1 MQGDLVNRL
10 TNKKGKIPLPPQ
22 SIFSPS
28 SYKLFGYSFLILF
41 FELALIRF
49 IPSNIRI
56 TAYFINLVLVA
67 AFLGMG
73 IGMLRVKRGKDLTQ
87 FFLPLLLLLTGAC
100 VYFSNILVVAPQS
113 EEALYAIYHDLSPHS
128 REWGMVP
135 VVCVIFTLSALPFV
149 ALGNAMG
156 REFKN
161 FPALHAYAINTAG
174 SLAGLLAFS
183 ILSYF
188 STPPLFWFGLGGLL
202 FLLLARK
209 QQNPIISILCLGL
222 IFYLVQNLHQKDHE
236 IWSPYYKINHYQK
249 PAVTSINVNGSI
261 HQYII
266 NFSPPLAPQKNISAL
281 IKQDYQLPYRFA
293 KSWEDVLILGAGSGN
308 DVHLV
313 LEQGA
318 KNVDAVEIDRAIW
331 KLGKDL
337 NYHKP
342 YDDPRVQVFID
353 DARAFLKKSKK
364 KYDVIILGTLDS
376 QTLLSGMS
384 SIRLDNYIYTA
395 EAFRSIQ
402 EHLKTEGI
410 IILYHMSPSSFIPLK
425 LSKILMDIFGVHP
438 LIHFEKEHRN
448 FNFTFVAGS
457 NAEGVNDFGY
467 FFPEL
472 KNDSEIAES
481 LVSPPTDDW
490 PYLYLGHPGIPS
502 HYLQAGGI
510 LFLIS
515 LISIIFAAGRKNIK
529 NPDWTLFL
537 LGASFLLLETKS
549 VTEMSLLFGSTW
561 QVNILVFA
569 SILMLI
575 FAANLFILRKGPFDK
590 TRIFFALFISIGVS
604 YAIPTHS
611 LLALPLAGQWIAG
624 ALITAVPLFFAGML
638 FSQIF
643 ENRQEPTTSLGY
655 NLMGAI
661 CGGLL
666 EYSSMAFGTKN
677 LYLLALVLY
686 ILAFLVH
693 GREKGTS

>member
-1 MQGDLVNRL
+1 M
-10 TNKKGKIPLPPQ
+10 KPP
-22 SIFSPS
+22 STLSPS

-49 IPSNIRI
+49 IPSNVRI

-73 IGMLRVKRGKDLTQ
+73 IGMIRVKRGKDLTQ

-100 VYFSNILVVAPQS
+100 VYFSNILVATSQS
-113 EEALYAIYHDLSPHS
+113 GEAFFAIYADLSPQS

-135 VVCVIFTLSALPFV
+135 VVSIFFTLSALPFV
-149 ALGNAMG
+149 SLGYAMG
-156 REFKN
+156 KEFKN

-174 SLAGLLAFS
+174 SLAGLIAFS
-183 ILSYF
+183 LLSHF
-188 STPPLFWFGLGGLL
+188 STPPIVWFSLGGIL
-202 FLLLARK
+202 FLYLAK
-209 QQNPIISILCLGL
+209 QQQNAVVSILCLGL
-222 IFYLVQNLHQKDHE
+222 TLYLVQNLYQKDHE
-236 IWSPYYKINHYQK
+236 IWSPYYKINPYQN
-249 PAVTSINVNGSI
+249 PDLTSINVNGSL
-261 HQYII
+261 HQYMID
-266 NFSPPLAPQKNISAL
+266 FSPPPSLRRTFTDK

-331 KLGKDL
+331 KLGKEG
-337 NYHKP
+337 NPQKP
-342 YDDPRVQVFID
+342 YDDPRVQVYID
-353 DARAFLKKSKK
+353 DARAFLKKTKK

-384 SIRLDNYIYTA
+384 SIRLDNYIYTT
-395 EAFRSIQ
+395 EAFRSVK
-402 EHLKTEGI
+402 EHLKQDGV
-410 IILYHMSPSSFIPLK
+410 IILYHMSSNIAIPLK
-425 LSKILMDIFGVHP
+425 LSAILMDVFGVQP
-438 LIHFEKEHRN
+438 LIHFEKEHRL
-448 FNFTFVAGS
+448 FNFTLVAGS
-457 NAEGVNDFGY
+457 KAEGVNDFGY

-472 KNDSEIAES
+472 KSHNPIITDLI
-481 LVSPPTDDW
+481 SPPTDDW
-490 PYLYLGHPGIPS
+490 PYLYLDQPGIPK

-510 LFLIS
+510 IFLLSI
-515 LISIIFAAGRKNIK
+515 ISIILSAGRHSIK
-529 NPDWTLFL
+529 KTDWTLFL

-549 VTEMSLLFGSTW
+549 VTEMSLVFGSTW
-561 QVNILVFA
+561 QVNVLVFA
-569 SILMLI
+569 AILTLI
-575 FAANLFILRKGPFDK
+575 FVANLFILWKGPFNK
-590 TRIFFALFISIGVS
+590 TKIFFGLFTAIGVS
-604 YAIPTHS
+604 YSVPTHS
-611 LLALPLAGQWIAG
+611 LLALPLASQWVAG
-624 ALITAVPLFFAGML
+624 ALVTAVPLFFAGML

-643 ENRQEPTTSLGY
+643 KNRQEPTTALGY

-677 LYLLALVLY
+677 LYLFALVLY

-693 GREKGTS
+693 GREKGNN

>member
-1 MQGDLVNRL
+1 MQ
-10 TNKKGKIPLPPQ
+10 PQ

-49 IPSNIRI
+49 IPSNVRI
-56 TAYFINLVLVA
+56 IAYFINLVLVA

-73 IGMLRVKRGKDLTQ
+73 VGMLRVKWKRNLTQ
-87 FFLPLLLLLTGAC
+87 FFPPLLLLLTGAC
-100 VYFSNILVVAPQS
+100 VYFSNIMVAAPRTG
-113 EEALYAIYHDLSPHS
+113 EAIYAIYADLSPHS

-135 VVCVIFTLSALPFV
+135 VVSIFFTLSTLPFI
-149 ALGNAMG
+149 ALGYAMG

-161 FPALHAYAINTAG
+161 FPALHAYAINAAG

-183 ILSYF
+183 LLSYF

-202 FLLLARK
+202 FLLLAGK
-209 QQNPIISILCLGL
+209 QQNFVVSVLCLGL

-236 IWSPYYKINHYQK
+236 IWSPYYKINHYQN
-249 PAVTSINVNGSI
+249 PHFTSINVNGSL
-261 HQYII
+261 HQYMV
-266 NFSPPLAPQKNISAL
+266 NFSPPPGSNRTIADQV
-281 IKQDYQLPYRFA
+281 KQDYQLPYRFA

-318 KNVDAVEIDRAIW
+318 KNIDAVEIDRAIW
-331 KLGKDL
+331 KLGKEL
-337 NYHKP
+337 NYQKP
-342 YDDPRVQVFID
+342 YDDPRVQVYID
-353 DARAFLKKSKK
+353 DARAFLKKTKK

-384 SIRLDNYIYTA
+384 SIRLDNYIYTS
-395 EAFRSIQ
+395 EAFRSVR
-402 EHLKTEGI
+402 EHLKPEGI
-410 IILYHMSPSSFIPLK
+410 IILYHMSMNTDIPLK

-438 LIHFEKEHRN
+438 LIHFEKEHRH
-448 FNFTFVAGS
+448 FNFTLVAGS
-457 NAEGVNDFGY
+457 KAEDINDFRY
-467 FFPEL
+467 FFAEL
-472 KNDSEIAES
+472 KSNDQIIAD
-481 LVSPPTDDW
+481 LVTPPTDDW
-490 PYLYLGHPGIPS
+490 PYLYLDRPEIPT
-502 HYLQAGGI
+502 HYLQAGGFI
-510 LFLIS
+510 FLIS
-515 LISIIFAAGRKNIK
+515 VVLIIFAAGRKNIK

-561 QVNILVFA
+561 QVNVLVFSA
-569 SILMLI
+569 ILMLI
-575 FAANLFILRKGPFDK
+575 FGANLFILRKGPFDK
-590 TRIFFALFISIGVS
+590 TRIFFGLFIAIGIS
-604 YAIPTHS
+604 YAVPTHS

-624 ALITAVPLFFAGML
+624 ALVTALPLFFAGML

-643 ENRQEPTTSLGY
+643 EKRQEPTTSLGY
-655 NLMGAI
+655 NLIGAI

-666 EYSSMAFGTKN
+666 EYSSMALGTKN

-693 GREKGTS
+693 GREKGIT

>member
-1 MQGDLVNRL
+1 LQ
-10 TNKKGKIPLPPQ
+10 PQ

-49 IPSNIRI
+49 IPSNVRI
-56 TAYFINLVLVA
+56 IAYFINLVLVA

-73 IGMLRVKRGKDLTQ
+73 VGMLRVKWKRNLTQ
-87 FFLPLLLLLTGAC
+87 FFPPLLLLLTGAC
-100 VYFSNILVVAPQS
+100 VYFSNIMVAAPRTG
-113 EEALYAIYHDLSPHS
+113 EAIYAIYADLSPHS

-135 VVCVIFTLSALPFV
+135 VVSIFFTLSTLPFI
-149 ALGNAMG
+149 ALGYAMG

-161 FPALHAYAINTAG
+161 FPALHAYAINAAG

-183 ILSYF
+183 LLSYF

-202 FLLLARK
+202 FLLLAGK
-209 QQNPIISILCLGL
+209 QHNFVVSVLCLGL

-236 IWSPYYKINHYQK
+236 IWSPYYKINHYQN
-249 PAVTSINVNGSI
+249 PHFTSINVNGSL
-261 HQYII
+261 HQYMV
-266 NFSPPLAPQKNISAL
+266 NFSPPPGSNRTIADQV
-281 IKQDYQLPYRFA
+281 KQDYQLPYRFA
-293 KSWEDVLILGAGSGN
+293 KSWEDVLILGAGSEN

-318 KNVDAVEIDRAIW
+318 KNIDAVEIDRAIW
-331 KLGKDL
+331 KLGKEL
-337 NYHKP
+337 NYQKP
-342 YDDPRVQVFID
+342 YDDPRVQVYID
-353 DARAFLKKSKK
+353 DARAFLKKTKK

-384 SIRLDNYIYTA
+384 SIRLDNYIYTS
-395 EAFRSIQ
+395 EAFRSVR
-402 EHLKTEGI
+402 EHLKPEGI
-410 IILYHMSPSSFIPLK
+410 IILYHMSMNTDIPLK

-438 LIHFEKEHRN
+438 LIHFEKEHRH
-448 FNFTFVAGS
+448 FNFTLVAGS
-457 NAEGVNDFGY
+457 KAEDINDFRY
-467 FFPEL
+467 FFAEL
-472 KNDSEIAES
+472 KSNDQIIAD
-481 LVSPPTDDW
+481 LVTPPTDDW
-490 PYLYLGHPGIPS
+490 PYLYLDRPEIPT
-502 HYLQAGGI
+502 HYLQAGGFI
-510 LFLIS
+510 FLIS
-515 LISIIFAAGRKNIK
+515 VVLIIFAAGRKNIK

-561 QVNILVFA
+561 QVNVLVFSA
-569 SILMLI
+569 ILMLI
-575 FAANLFILRKGPFDK
+575 FGANLFILRKGPFDK
-590 TRIFFALFISIGVS
+590 TRIFFGLFIAIGIS
-604 YAIPTHS
+604 YAVPTHS

-624 ALITAVPLFFAGML
+624 ALVTALPLFFAGML

-643 ENRQEPTTSLGY
+643 EKRQEPTTSLGY
-655 NLMGAI
+655 NLIGAI

-666 EYSSMAFGTKN
+666 EYSSMALGTKN

-693 GREKGTS
+693 GREKGIT

>member
-1 MQGDLVNRL
+1 L
-10 TNKKGKIPLPPQ
+10 KPK

-49 IPSNIRI
+49 IPSNVRI

-73 IGMLRVKRGKDLTQ
+73 IGMIRAKGEGNLTQ
-87 FFLPLLLLLTGAC
+87 FFPPALLLLTGAC
-100 VYFSNILVVAPQS
+100 VYFSNVLVAAPS
-113 EEALYAIYHDLSPHS
+113 AEETMYAIYFDLSPNS

-135 VVCVIFTLSALPFV
+135 VVSVFFCLSALPFIP
-149 ALGNAMG
+149 LGYAMG
-156 REFKN
+156 KEFKN

-174 SLAGLLAFS
+174 SLAGLLIFAL
-183 ILSYF
+183 LSHF
-188 STPPLFWFGLGGLL
+188 STPPLVWFGLGGIL
-202 FLLLARK
+202 FFFLAGK

-222 IFYLVQNLHQKDHE
+222 VFYLIQNLYQKDHE

-249 PAVTSINVNGSI
+249 PDLTSINVNGSL
-261 HQYII
+261 HQFML
-266 NFSPPLAPQKNISAL
+266 NFSPTGHTKEKINQAK
-281 IKQDYQLPYRFA
+281 KDYQLPYRLA
-293 KSWEDVLILGAGSGN
+293 KSWKDVLILGAGSGN

-318 KNVDAVEIDRAIW
+318 KNIDAVEIDRTIW

-337 NYHKP
+337 NYQKP
-342 YDDPRVQVFID
+342 YDDPRVKVHID

-364 KYDVIILGTLDS
+364 QYDVIILGTLDS

-384 SIRLDNYIYTA
+384 SIRLDNYIYTT
-395 EAFRSIQ
+395 ESFRSVR
-402 EHLKTEGI
+402 EHLKPEGI
-410 IILYHMSPSSFIPLK
+410 LILYHMSLNMGISFKFAKMLT
-425 LSKILMDIFGVHP
+425 DIFGIQP
-438 LIHFEKEHRN
+438 LIHHEKEHRL

-457 NAEGVNDFGY
+457 KAESVNDFGY
-467 FFPEL
+467 YFKEL
-472 KNDSEIAES
+472 KDNDPSIANLIS
-481 LVSPPTDDW
+481 SPTDDW
-490 PYLYLGHPGIPS
+490 PYLYLDRPGIPS
-502 HYLQAGGI
+502 HYLKAGGI
-510 LFLIS
+510 IFLIS
-515 LISIIFAAGRKNIK
+515 IVSIILTAGRKNLK
-529 NPDWTLFL
+529 ETDWTLFL

-561 QVNILVFA
+561 QVNVLVFA
-569 SILMLI
+569 SILALI
-575 FAANLFILRKGPFDK
+575 FIANLFILRKGPFDK
-590 TRIFFALFISIGVS
+590 TRIFFILFISIVIS

-611 LLALPLAGQWIAG
+611 LLDLPLAGQWILG

-643 ENRQEPTTSLGY
+643 ATRKEPTTSLGY

-666 EYSSMAFGTKN
+666 EYSSMALGTKN

-693 GREKGTS
+693 GREKN

>member
-1 MQGDLVNRL
+1 M
-10 TNKKGKIPLPPQ
+10 
-22 SIFSPS
+22 
-28 SYKLFGYSFLILF
+28 
-41 FELALIRF
+41 
-49 IPSNIRI
+49 
-56 TAYFINLVLVA
+56 LVA

-73 IGMLRVKRGKDLTQ
+73 IGMIRVKRGKDLTQ
-87 FFLPLLLLLTGAC
+87 NFLPLLLLLTGAC
-100 VYFSNILVVAPQS
+100 VYFSNVLVVAPRS
-113 EEALYAIYHDLSPHS
+113 GEAMYALYLDLSPHS

-135 VVCVIFTLSALPFV
+135 VVIFFFILSALPFI

-174 SLAGLLAFS
+174 SLAGLLAFA

-188 STPPLFWFGLGGLL
+188 STPPLLWFGLGGLL
-202 FLLLARK
+202 FLFLAGK
-209 QQNPIISILCLGL
+209 QQNLIVSILCFGL
-222 IFYLVQNLHQKDHE
+222 ILYLVHNLYQKNHE
-236 IWSPYYKINHYQK
+236 IWSPYYKINHYQN
-249 PAVTSINVNGSI
+249 PVFTSINVNGSL
-261 HQYII
+261 HQYMI
-266 NFSPPLAPQKNISAL
+266 NFSPPLDSQRATNDQ

-293 KSWEDVLILGAGSGN
+293 KNWEDVLILGAGSGN

-337 NYHKP
+337 NYQKP
-342 YDDPRVQVFID
+342 YDDPRVQVYID

-384 SIRLDNYIYTA
+384 SIRLDNYIYTS
-395 EAFRSIQ
+395 EAFRSVR
-402 EHLKTEGI
+402 EHLKPEGI
-410 IILYHMSPSSFIPLK
+410 IILYHMSMNTDIPLK

-438 LIHFEKEHRN
+438 LIHFEKEHRH
-448 FNFTFVAGS
+448 FNFTLVAGS
-457 NAEGVNDFGY
+457 KAEDINDFRY
-467 FFPEL
+467 FFAEL
-472 KNDSEIAES
+472 KSNDQIIAD
-481 LVSPPTDDW
+481 LVTPPTDDW
-490 PYLYLGHPGIPS
+490 PYLYLDRPEIPT
-502 HYLQAGGI
+502 HYLQAGGFI
-510 LFLIS
+510 FLIS
-515 LISIIFAAGRKNIK
+515 VVLIIFAAGRKNIK

-561 QVNILVFA
+561 QVNVLVFSA
-569 SILMLI
+569 ILMLI
-575 FAANLFILRKGPFDK
+575 FGANLFILRKGPFDK
-590 TRIFFALFISIGVS
+590 TRIFFGLFIAIGIS
-604 YAIPTHS
+604 YAVPTHS

-624 ALITAVPLFFAGML
+624 ALVTALPLFFAGML

-643 ENRQEPTTSLGY
+643 EKRQEPTTSLGY
-655 NLMGAI
+655 NLIGAI

-666 EYSSMAFGTKN
+666 EYSSMALGTKN

-693 GREKGTS
+693 GREKGIT

>member
-1 MQGDLVNRL
+1 MQ
-10 TNKKGKIPLPPQ
+10 PQ

-49 IPSNIRI
+49 IPSNVRI
-56 TAYFINLVLVA
+56 IAYFINLVLVA

-73 IGMLRVKRGKDLTQ
+73 VGMLRVKWKRNLTQ
-87 FFLPLLLLLTGAC
+87 FFPPLLLLLTGAC
-100 VYFSNILVVAPQS
+100 VYFSNIMVAAPRTG
-113 EEALYAIYHDLSPHS
+113 EAIYAIYADLSPHS

-135 VVCVIFTLSALPFV
+135 VVSIFFTLSTLPFI
-149 ALGNAMG
+149 ALGYAMG

-161 FPALHAYAINTAG
+161 FPALHAYAINAAG

-183 ILSYF
+183 LLSYF

-202 FLLLARK
+202 FLLLAGK
-209 QQNPIISILCLGL
+209 QQNFVVSVLCLGL

-236 IWSPYYKINHYQK
+236 IWSPYYKINHYQN
-249 PAVTSINVNGSI
+249 PHFTSINVNGSL
-261 HQYII
+261 HQYMV
-266 NFSPPLAPQKNISAL
+266 NFSPPPGSNRTIADQV
-281 IKQDYQLPYRFA
+281 KQDYQLPYRFA

-318 KNVDAVEIDRAIW
+318 KNIDAVEIDRAIW
-331 KLGKDL
+331 KLGKEL
-337 NYHKP
+337 NYQKP
-342 YDDPRVQVFID
+342 YDDPRVQVYID
-353 DARAFLKKSKK
+353 DARAFLKKTKK

-395 EAFRSIQ
+395 EAFRSVR
-402 EHLKTEGI
+402 EHLKPEGVM
-410 IILYHMSPSSFIPLK
+410 ILYHMSLNTSIPLK

-438 LIHFEKEHRN
+438 LIHFEKEHRH
-448 FNFTFVAGS
+448 FNFTLVAGS
-457 NAEGVNDFGY
+457 KAEDINDFRY
-467 FFPEL
+467 FFAEL
-472 KNDSEIAES
+472 KSNDQIIAD
-481 LVSPPTDDW
+481 LVTPPTDDW
-490 PYLYLGHPGIPS
+490 PYLYLDRPEIPT
-502 HYLQAGGI
+502 HYLQAGGFI
-510 LFLIS
+510 FLIS
-515 LISIIFAAGRKNIK
+515 VVLIIFAAGRKNIK

-561 QVNILVFA
+561 QVNVLVFSA
-569 SILMLI
+569 ILMLI
-575 FAANLFILRKGPFDK
+575 FGANLFILRKGPFDK
-590 TRIFFALFISIGVS
+590 TRIFFGLFIAIGIS
-604 YAIPTHS
+604 YAVPTHS

-624 ALITAVPLFFAGML
+624 ALVTALPLFFAGML

-643 ENRQEPTTSLGY
+643 EKRQEPTTSLGY
-655 NLMGAI
+655 NLIGAI

-666 EYSSMAFGTKN
+666 EYSSMALGTKN

-693 GREKGTS
+693 GREKGIT

>member
-1 MQGDLVNRL
+1 MQ
-10 TNKKGKIPLPPQ
+10 PQ

-49 IPSNIRI
+49 IPSNVRI
-56 TAYFINLVLVA
+56 IAYFINLVLVA

-73 IGMLRVKRGKDLTQ
+73 VGMLRVKWKRNLTQ
-87 FFLPLLLLLTGAC
+87 FFPPLLLLLTGAC
-100 VYFSNILVVAPQS
+100 VYFSNIMVAAPRTG
-113 EEALYAIYHDLSPHS
+113 EAIYAIYADLSPHS

-135 VVCVIFTLSALPFV
+135 VVSIFFTLSTLPFI
-149 ALGNAMG
+149 ALGYAMG

-161 FPALHAYAINTAG
+161 FPALHAYAINAAG

-183 ILSYF
+183 LLSYF

-202 FLLLARK
+202 FLLLAGK
-209 QQNPIISILCLGL
+209 QHNFVVSVLCLGL

-236 IWSPYYKINHYQK
+236 IWSPYYKINHYQN
-249 PAVTSINVNGSI
+249 PHFTSINVNGSL
-261 HQYII
+261 HQYMV
-266 NFSPPLAPQKNISAL
+266 NFSPPPGSNRTIADQV
-281 IKQDYQLPYRFA
+281 KQDYQLPYRFA
-293 KSWEDVLILGAGSGN
+293 KSWEDVLILGAGSEN

-318 KNVDAVEIDRAIW
+318 KNIDAVEIDRAIW
-331 KLGKDL
+331 KLGKEL
-337 NYHKP
+337 NYQKP
-342 YDDPRVQVFID
+342 YDDPRVQVYID
-353 DARAFLKKSKK
+353 DARAFLKKTKK

-384 SIRLDNYIYTA
+384 SIRLDNYIYTS
-395 EAFRSIQ
+395 EAFRSVR
-402 EHLKTEGI
+402 EHLKPEGI
-410 IILYHMSPSSFIPLK
+410 IILYHMSMNTDIPLK

-438 LIHFEKEHRN
+438 LIHFEKEHRH
-448 FNFTFVAGS
+448 FNFTLVAGS
-457 NAEGVNDFGY
+457 KAEDINDFRY
-467 FFPEL
+467 FFAEL
-472 KNDSEIAES
+472 KSNDQIIADF
-481 LVSPPTDDW
+481 VTPPTDDW
-490 PYLYLGHPGIPS
+490 PYLYLDRPEIPT
-502 HYLQAGGI
+502 HYLQAGGFI
-510 LFLIS
+510 FLIS
-515 LISIIFAAGRKNIK
+515 VVLIIFAAGRKNIK

-561 QVNILVFA
+561 QVNVLVFSA
-569 SILMLI
+569 ILMLI
-575 FAANLFILRKGPFDK
+575 FGANLFILRKGPFDK
-590 TRIFFALFISIGVS
+590 TRIFFGLFIAIGIS
-604 YAIPTHS
+604 YAVPTHS

-624 ALITAVPLFFAGML
+624 ALVTALPLFFAGML

-643 ENRQEPTTSLGY
+643 EKRQEPTTSLGY
-655 NLMGAI
+655 NLIGAI

-666 EYSSMAFGTKN
+666 EYSSMALGTKN

-693 GREKGTS
+693 GREKGIT

>member
-1 MQGDLVNRL
+1 LQ
-10 TNKKGKIPLPPQ
+10 PQ

-49 IPSNIRI
+49 IPSNVRI
-56 TAYFINLVLVA
+56 IAYFINLVLVA

-73 IGMLRVKRGKDLTQ
+73 VGMLRVKWKRNLTQ
-87 FFLPLLLLLTGAC
+87 FFPPLLLLLTGAC
-100 VYFSNILVVAPQS
+100 VYFSNIMVAAPRTG
-113 EEALYAIYHDLSPHS
+113 EAIYAIYADLSPHS

-135 VVCVIFTLSALPFV
+135 VVSIFFTLSTLPFI
-149 ALGNAMG
+149 ALGYAMG

-161 FPALHAYAINTAG
+161 FPALHAYAINAAG

-183 ILSYF
+183 LLSYF

-202 FLLLARK
+202 FLLLAGK
-209 QQNPIISILCLGL
+209 QQNFVVSVLCLGL

-236 IWSPYYKINHYQK
+236 IWSPYYKINHYQN
-249 PAVTSINVNGSI
+249 PHFTSINVNGSL
-261 HQYII
+261 HQYMV
-266 NFSPPLAPQKNISAL
+266 NFSPPPGSNRTIADQV
-281 IKQDYQLPYRFA
+281 KQDYQLPYRFA
-293 KSWEDVLILGAGSGN
+293 KSWEDVLILGAGSEN

-318 KNVDAVEIDRAIW
+318 KNIDAVEIDRAIW
-331 KLGKDL
+331 KLGKEL
-337 NYHKP
+337 NYQKP
-342 YDDPRVQVFID
+342 YDDPRVQVYID
-353 DARAFLKKSKK
+353 DARAFLKKTKK

-384 SIRLDNYIYTA
+384 SIRLDNYIYTS
-395 EAFRSIQ
+395 EAFRSVR
-402 EHLKTEGI
+402 EHLKPEGI
-410 IILYHMSPSSFIPLK
+410 IILYHMSMNTDIPLK

-438 LIHFEKEHRN
+438 LIHFEKEHRH
-448 FNFTFVAGS
+448 FNFTLVAGS
-457 NAEGVNDFGY
+457 KAEDINDFRY
-467 FFPEL
+467 FFAEL
-472 KNDSEIAES
+472 KSNDQIIAD
-481 LVSPPTDDW
+481 LVTPPTDDW
-490 PYLYLGHPGIPS
+490 PYLYLDRPEIPT
-502 HYLQAGGI
+502 HYLQAGGFI
-510 LFLIS
+510 FLIS
-515 LISIIFAAGRKNIK
+515 VVLIIFAAGRKNIK

-561 QVNILVFA
+561 QVNVLVFSA
-569 SILMLI
+569 ILMLI
-575 FAANLFILRKGPFDK
+575 FGANLFILRKGPFDK
-590 TRIFFALFISIGVS
+590 TRIFFGLFIAIGIS
-604 YAIPTHS
+604 YAVPTHS

-624 ALITAVPLFFAGML
+624 ALVTALPLFFAGML

-643 ENRQEPTTSLGY
+643 EKRQEPTTSLGY
-655 NLMGAI
+655 NLIGAI

-666 EYSSMAFGTKN
+666 EYSSMALGTKN

-693 GREKGTS
+693 GREKGIT

>member
-1 MQGDLVNRL
+1 MQ
-10 TNKKGKIPLPPQ
+10 PQ

-49 IPSNIRI
+49 IPSNVRI
-56 TAYFINLVLVA
+56 IAYFISLVLVA

-73 IGMLRVKRGKDLTQ
+73 VGMLRVKWKRNLTQ
-87 FFLPLLLLLTGAC
+87 FFPPLLLLLTGAC
-100 VYFSNILVVAPQS
+100 VYFSNIMVAAPRTG
-113 EEALYAIYHDLSPHS
+113 EAIYAIYADLSPHS

-135 VVCVIFTLSALPFV
+135 VVSIFFTLSTLPFI
-149 ALGNAMG
+149 ALGYAMG

-161 FPALHAYAINTAG
+161 FPALHAYAINAAG

-183 ILSYF
+183 LLSYF

-202 FLLLARK
+202 FLLLAGK
-209 QQNPIISILCLGL
+209 QQNFVVSVLCLGL

-236 IWSPYYKINHYQK
+236 IWSPYYKINHYQN
-249 PAVTSINVNGSI
+249 PHFTSINVNGSL
-261 HQYII
+261 HQYMV
-266 NFSPPLAPQKNISAL
+266 NFSPPPGSNRTIADQV
-281 IKQDYQLPYRFA
+281 KQDYQLPYRFA

-318 KNVDAVEIDRAIW
+318 KNIDAVEIDRAIW
-331 KLGKDL
+331 KLGKEL
-337 NYHKP
+337 NYQKP
-342 YDDPRVQVFID
+342 YDDPRVQVYID

-384 SIRLDNYIYTA
+384 SIRLDNYIYTS
-395 EAFRSIQ
+395 EAFRSVR
-402 EHLKTEGI
+402 EHLKPEGI
-410 IILYHMSPSSFIPLK
+410 IILYHMSMNTDIPLK

-438 LIHFEKEHRN
+438 LIHFEKEHRH
-448 FNFTFVAGS
+448 FNFTLVAGS
-457 NAEGVNDFGY
+457 KAEDINDFRY
-467 FFPEL
+467 FFAEL
-472 KNDSEIAES
+472 KSNDQIIAD
-481 LVSPPTDDW
+481 LVTPPTDDW
-490 PYLYLGHPGIPS
+490 PYLYLDRPEIPT
-502 HYLQAGGI
+502 HYLQAGGFI
-510 LFLIS
+510 FLIS
-515 LISIIFAAGRKNIK
+515 VVLIIFAAGRKNIK

-561 QVNILVFA
+561 QVNVLVFSA
-569 SILMLI
+569 ILMLI
-575 FAANLFILRKGPFDK
+575 FGANLFILRKGPFDK
-590 TRIFFALFISIGVS
+590 TRIFFGLFIAIGIS
-604 YAIPTHS
+604 YAVPTHS

-624 ALITAVPLFFAGML
+624 ALVTALPLFFAGML

-643 ENRQEPTTSLGY
+643 EKRQEPTTSLGY
-655 NLMGAI
+655 NLIGAI

-666 EYSSMAFGTKN
+666 EYSSMALGTKN

-693 GREKGTS
+693 GREKGIT

>member
-1 MQGDLVNRL
+1 MQ
-10 TNKKGKIPLPPQ
+10 PQ

-49 IPSNIRI
+49 IPSNVRI
-56 TAYFINLVLVA
+56 IAYFINLVLVA

-73 IGMLRVKRGKDLTQ
+73 VGMLRVKWKRNLTQ
-87 FFLPLLLLLTGAC
+87 FFPPLLLLLTGAC
-100 VYFSNILVVAPQS
+100 VYFSNIMVAAPRTG
-113 EEALYAIYHDLSPHS
+113 EAIYAIYADLSPHS

-135 VVCVIFTLSALPFV
+135 VVSIFFTLSTLPFI
-149 ALGNAMG
+149 ALGYAMG

-161 FPALHAYAINTAG
+161 FPALHAYAINAAG

-183 ILSYF
+183 LLSYF

-202 FLLLARK
+202 FLLLAGK
-209 QQNPIISILCLGL
+209 QQNFVVSVLCLGL

-236 IWSPYYKINHYQK
+236 IWSPYYKINHYQN
-249 PAVTSINVNGSI
+249 PHFTSINVNGSL
-261 HQYII
+261 HQYMV
-266 NFSPPLAPQKNISAL
+266 NFSPPPGSNRTIADQV
-281 IKQDYQLPYRFA
+281 KQDYQLPYRFA
-293 KSWEDVLILGAGSGN
+293 KSWEDVLILGAGSEN

-318 KNVDAVEIDRAIW
+318 KNIDAVEIDRAIW
-331 KLGKDL
+331 KLGKEL
-337 NYHKP
+337 NYQKP
-342 YDDPRVQVFID
+342 YDDPRVQVYID
-353 DARAFLKKSKK
+353 DARAFLKKTKK

-384 SIRLDNYIYTA
+384 SIRLDNYIYTS
-395 EAFRSIQ
+395 EAFRSVR
-402 EHLKTEGI
+402 EHLKPEGI
-410 IILYHMSPSSFIPLK
+410 IILYHMSMNTDIPLK

-438 LIHFEKEHRN
+438 LIHFEKEHRH
-448 FNFTFVAGS
+448 FNFTLVAGS
-457 NAEGVNDFGY
+457 KAEDINDFRY
-467 FFPEL
+467 FFAEL
-472 KNDSEIAES
+472 KSNDQIIAD
-481 LVSPPTDDW
+481 LVTPPTDDW
-490 PYLYLGHPGIPS
+490 PYLYLDRPEIPT
-502 HYLQAGGI
+502 HYLQAGGFI
-510 LFLIS
+510 FLIS
-515 LISIIFAAGRKNIK
+515 VVLIMFAAGRKNIK

-561 QVNILVFA
+561 QVNVLVFSA
-569 SILMLI
+569 ILMLI
-575 FAANLFILRKGPFDK
+575 FGANLFILRKGPFDK
-590 TRIFFALFISIGVS
+590 TRIFFGLFIAIGIS
-604 YAIPTHS
+604 YAVPTHS

-624 ALITAVPLFFAGML
+624 ALVTALPLFFAGML

-643 ENRQEPTTSLGY
+643 EKRQEPTTSLGY
-655 NLMGAI
+655 NLIGAI

-666 EYSSMAFGTKN
+666 EYSSMALGTKN

-693 GREKGTS
+693 GREKGIT